1 MVRHLPASRSWRE
14 ALGLLAA
21 LLSAYLLMLPLVA
34 GDAGAG
40 ERLALIGPRGVIDV
54 ILVLAVGALAYGV
67 LGLLAGRWPRL
78 RLWGFRLV
86 ALCMLAVLLAQL
98 VFRKET
104 GMYFSGQ
111 VALYA
116 LSNFAELS
124 KVLTGSASNLSSA
137 AMVLFA
143 AAAIAVPILVRDR
156 AAWLP
161 VTLASA
167 VLPALV
173 LVSQLVALNQ
183 EGAGRRFAAESA
195 MLALL
200 QPPYP
205 DAAGGAI
212 PTYEAPHIASAPVAA
227 AGNPDIILVLLESTR
242 AISVPPFDSGTGPR
256 AEMPVLRELARRSRV
271 FQRAYTTTSH
281 TSKALV
287 GIHCGIHPYPE
298 MRVVEAGDAGIP
310 APCLPGL
317 LKDAGYRSLFMQSAT
332 QRFENRPGLVANIG
346 FDTGLYKEQIADGHA
361 SSGYFGLD
369 EAAIPPKFAQW
380 WGAQGESPRFVT
392 ILTSMTHHPY
402 QEVGK
407 AAATGD
413 EGQRQAYLNVL
424 SYTDRMLGQ
433 VLEAVKA
440 SGRAGNTIVVVTG
453 DHGES
458 FGEHGPRQHDS
469 VPFEEVTR
477 VPLLVWDGR
486 GTLPVGED
494 TALRQHVDLL
504 PTLVGL
510 VGGKA
515 TGGPGVDLFDPA
527 GHAEVVTSCWYAGA
541 CMSKV
546 TPQLKWIY
554 APAARK
560 LLAFDLARDPDERDD
575 VSGRYS
581 PSQRQ
586 DIAMALLQ
594 HQESVRRLHDAGRW
608 KMTSGER
615 EPGKGA
621 SQP

>member
-1 MVRHLPASRSWRE
+1 MAADDVAGLHDAGNAASAVARPLRE
-14 ALGLLAA
+14 ALGLVAA
-21 LLSAYLLMLPLVA
+21 ILSAYLLLIVFVRGRSEGSMAAALM
-34 GDAGAG
+34 AG
-40 ERLALIGPRGVIDV
+40 ERGVIDV
-54 ILVLAVGALAYGV
+54 IAVLILAAAAYGL
-67 LGLLAGRWPRL
+67 LGLLAGRRNGA
-78 RLWGFRLV
+78 RLWGGRL
-86 ALCMLAVLLAQL
+86 AMLCIFAVLLAQL
-98 VFRKET
+98 LFRKET

-143 AAAIAVPILVRDR
+143 AVAFAVPILVRDR

-173 LVSQLVALNQ
+173 LVSQLAALNQ

-195 MLALL
+195 LVALL

-212 PTYEAPHIASAPVAA
+212 PSYEAPHIASAPATTAA
-227 AGNPDIILVLLESTR
+227 SPDFVLVLLESTR
-242 AISVPPFDSGTGPR
+242 AISVPPFDSGSGPR
-256 AEMPVLRELARRSRV
+256 AEMPVLLELARHSRV

-298 MRVVEAGDAGIP
+298 MRVVEAREAGIP
-310 APCLPGL
+310 SACLPRL
-317 LKDAGYRSLFMQSAT
+317 LRDAGYRTLFMQSAT
-332 QRFENRPGLVANIG
+332 QEFENRPGLVANMG
-346 FDTGLYKEQIADGHA
+346 FEAGLYKEQIADGYA

-369 EAAIPPKFAQW
+369 EAAIAPKFAQW
-380 WGAQGESPRFVT
+380 WGAQRDSPRFVT

-407 AAATGD
+407 AAATDD

-433 VLEAVKA
+433 VLEAIKA

-494 TALRQHVDLL
+494 TALRQHIDLL

-510 VGGKA
+510 AGGKV
-515 TGGPGVDLFDPA
+515 TSGPGIDLFNTA

-546 TPQLKWIY
+546 TPGVKWIY
-554 APAARK
+554 APAARR
-560 LLAFDLARDPDERDD
+560 LLAFDLGDDPDEAED
-575 VSGRYS
+575 VSGQHA
-581 PSQRQ
+581 PGERQ
-586 DIAMALLQ
+586 EVAMTLLR
-594 HQESVRRLHDAGRW
+594 HQESVRRFYDAN
-608 KMTSGER
+608 
-615 EPGKGA
+615 
-621 SQP
+621 